1 MKILNDKRPSP
12 MEEYFCMFP
21 QSISGDGWPL
31 FQKFLFT
38 IAVFTCQAKLMK
50 GN

>member
-1 MKILNDKRPSP
+1 MINVHHLWRSIFVCFLNPSVV
-12 MEEYFCMFP
+12 MA
-21 QSISGDGWPL
+21 GDGWPL
-31 FQKFLFT
+31 FQKILFT